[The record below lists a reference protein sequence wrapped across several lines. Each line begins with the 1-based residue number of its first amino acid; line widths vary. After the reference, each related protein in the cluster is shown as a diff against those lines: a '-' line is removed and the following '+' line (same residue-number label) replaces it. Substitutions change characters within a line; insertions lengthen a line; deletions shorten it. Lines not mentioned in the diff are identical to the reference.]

1 MQEPPVTQNTLL
13 TDRPICRNYPC
24 EPGMSLIMPSDIFFS
39 TLLHLSVCRAALRRT
54 ECNITRWSSFNLG
67 TDSQGCEGRYFWIN
81 YTHSL
86 LIPVNLAKVSI
97 CIIPLLCYQHLKKKK
112 TTRFFFPSPRG
123 FKRRQR
129 HKLQE
134 IYYCSIWQ
142 EPEKQDIYKMNS
154 NVCRETLQVCE
165 DSELRLHLILKK
177 INLYQT
183 YKQLVE
189 KRQAIIVYVFEK
201 LLQRF
206 LFLPF
211 HHIACIKPTVQ
222 STCDVLTGGAASQPY
237 LSSVRFMSRSKA

>member
-1 MQEPPVTQNTLL
+1 MWGKVFLNQLHTLTSNPCQFSQSLHLHYPITLL
-13 TDRPICRNYPC
+13 PTPQ
-24 EPGMSLIMPSDIFFS
+24 EKKKHTFFFS
-39 TLLHLSVCRAALRRT
+39 
-54 ECNITRWSSFNLG
+54 
-67 TDSQGCEGRYFWIN
+67 
-81 YTHSL
+81 
-86 LIPVNLAKVSI
+86 
-97 CIIPLLCYQHLKKKK
+97 
-112 TTRFFFPSPRG
+112 PSPRG

-189 KRQAIIVYVFEK
+189 KQQAIIVYVFEK